1 MFVELQI
8 SVHFHL
14 VTIKNAKKYSSLWI
28 FLQALLHGVRAYIIN
43 HSYLLR
49 VESCHWIN
57 VLLEVICIEII
68 IVYIIWIYIFR
79 KCFLDADLSISFVG
93 TRATLSVGKS
103 SVTINFD
110 LFEAKAAEKKV
121 ELQNILFRLATTA
134 TSLEIDLEKANKT
147 IDTLKA
153 QKSQNTGGLMDFG
166 PKMGTNPAKVKP
178 KKTGMSVVNP
188 TSKKRKAATGVVFD

>member
-1 MFVELQI
+1 MTSLKN
-8 SVHFHL
+8 L
-14 VTIKNAKKYSSLWI
+14 VTESK
-28 FLQALLHGVRAYIIN
+28 
-43 HSYLLR
+43 
-49 VESCHWIN
+49 VESLHAVVENGKQEFVCFTRLATNWI
-57 VLLEVICIEII
+57 ICITDGVEMYRTELDAEELESCRELAEISTMDTYLARI
-68 IVYIIWIYIFR
+68 R

-103 SVTINFD
+103 SVTISFD

-153 QKSQNTGGLMDFG
+153 QKSQNTGLMDFG